1 MQHNNLLTIYVSLF
15 MAYLMLLMPWSDNA
29 LVYRPDFTLLVLIFW
44 MIRAPNLC
52 NIGTAWFVGLM
63 VDLATGGIFGQYA
76 WAYTVAALFTTMYQR
91 RLILFTS
98 MQQFFY
104 VLLVLVIAQVTLL
117 ILRTF
122 SGASFPGWIYFAPS
136 LIGVLLWSLTFLFKI
151 HDEH

>member
-15 MAYLMLLMPWSDNA
+15 VAYLMLLMPWSENA

-52 NIGTAWFVGLM
+52 NIGTAWFIGLM

-76 WAYTVAALFTTMYQR
+76 WAYSVAAFFTTMYQR
-91 RLILFTS
+91 RLILFTN

-104 VLLVLVIAQVTLL
+104 VLLVLLIAQVTLL

-122 SGASFPGWIYFAPS
+122 SGASFPGWVYFAPS

-151 HDEH
+151 HNEH